1 MSTLCLHP
9 LLWGADMVVRQD
21 TSPSFAAGREGGIRS
36 YRQFLYTLLSEREAF
51 FEEVVDG
58 IDLGAKLRYG
68 ALTVTALAGFF
79 GLVAGAY
86 SGPAQ
91 AVSAGIKLP
100 FLFFATLVVC
110 VPAFFVVQVLV
121 GSRLRLRQVVVLV
134 FGALALTSVL
144 LAAFVPI
151 TAFFLISGANYY
163 FQHLLNIA
171 IAGVAG
177 LFGMYALHEGL
188 SVVCE
193 KRGVYPRKALTI
205 MRAWAVLFA
214 FVGVQLAWSLRPFLG
229 DRNQPFR
236 VFGTYQGNFY
246 AAIIYA
252 VNKLLHGDETP
263 TAPPGKRDTIPRF
276 RGFIIPP
283 IDTVADSTH
292 RRRHP

>member
-1 MSTLCLHP
+1 
-9 LLWGADMVVRQD
+9 
-21 TSPSFAAGREGGIRS
+21 
-36 YRQFLYTLLSEREAF
+36 
-51 FEEVVDG
+51 
-58 IDLGAKLRYG
+58 
-68 ALTVTALAGFF
+68 
-79 GLVAGAY
+79 
-86 SGPAQ
+86 
-91 AVSAGIKLP
+91 
-100 FLFFATLVVC
+100 
-110 VPAFFVVQVLV
+110 VQVLV
-121 GSRLRLRQVVVLV
+121 GSRLRLLQVAVLV

-151 TAFFLISGANYY
+151 TAFFLITGANYY

-229 DRNQPFR
+229 DRNQPFQVLGR
-236 VFGTYQGNFY
+236 YQGNFY

-252 VNKLLHGDETP
+252 VNKLLHGEEQP
-263 TAPPGKRDTIPRF
+263 TAPPAKQDTIPRF
-276 RGFIIPP
+276 RGLIIPP
-283 IDTVADSTH
+283 IDSVADST
-292 RRRHP
+292 RRRNRP

>member
-1 MSTLCLHP
+1 MRPRPDEAIPRQSIATYHDFLKS
-9 LLWGADMVVRQD
+9 LLNDRD
-21 TSPSFAAGREGGIRS
+21 R
-36 YRQFLYTLLSEREAF
+36 F
-51 FEEVVDG
+51 FQEVVEG
-58 IDLGAKLRYG
+58 VALRSKLRYAVVTII
-68 ALTVTALAGFF
+68 ALSGFF

-91 AVSAGIKLP
+91 AVSAGVKLP
-100 FLFFATLVVC
+100 FLFFATFAVC
-110 VPAFFVVQVLV
+110 FPAFYVVQVLV
-121 GSRLRLRQVVVLV
+121 GSRLRLLQVAVLV
-134 FGALALTSVL
+134 FGALSLTCVL

-188 SVVCE
+188 GVVCE

-214 FVGVQLAWSLRPFLG
+214 FVGIQLAWSLRPFLG
-229 DRNQPFR
+229 DRNEPFQ
-236 VFGTYQGNFY
+236 VFGRYQGNFY

-252 VNKLLHGDETP
+252 VNKLLHGEGKP
-263 TAPPGKRDTIPRF
+263 TAPPGKQDTIPRF

-283 IDTVADSTH
+283 IDTAADSTQ
-292 RRRHP
+292 RRKRP

>member
-1 MSTLCLHP
+1 MATDQSV
-9 LLWGADMVVRQD
+9 A
-21 TSPSFAAGREGGIRS
+21 S
-36 YRQFLYTLLSEREAF
+36 YSDFLKALLSDRERF
-51 FEEVVDG
+51 FEEVVEG
-58 IDLGAKLRYG
+58 VALRSKLRY
-68 ALTVTALAGFF
+68 AVVTIISLAGFF

-91 AVSAGIKLP
+91 AVSAGLKLP
-100 FLFFATLVVC
+100 FLFFATFTVC
-110 VPAFFVVQVLV
+110 
-121 GSRLRLRQVVVLV
+121 
-134 FGALALTSVL
+134 
-144 LAAFVPI
+144 
-151 TAFFLISGANYY
+151 FLITGANYY

-214 FVGVQLAWSLRPFLG
+214 FVGIQLGWSLRPFLG
-229 DRNQPFR
+229 DRNEPFQ
-236 VFGTYQGNFY
+236 VFGRYQGNFY

-252 VNKLLHGDETP
+252 VNKLLHGEEKP
-263 TAPPGKRDTIPRF
+263 TALPAKQDTIPRF

-292 RRRHP
+292 RRTHP

>member
-1 MSTLCLHP
+1 MATRP
-9 LLWGADMVVRQD
+9 DGAIPRRAMATYHD
-21 TSPSFAAGREGGIRS
+21 FLRS
-36 YRQFLYTLLSEREAF
+36 LLSDRDRF
-51 FEEVVDG
+51 FEEVVEG
-58 IDLGAKLRYG
+58 VGLRSKLRYAVVTIV
-68 ALTVTALAGFF
+68 ALSGFF

-91 AVSAGIKLP
+91 AVSAAVKLP
-100 FLFFATLVVC
+100 FLFFATFAVC
-110 VPAFFVVQVLV
+110 FPAFFVVQVLV
-121 GSRLRLRQVVVLV
+121 GSRLRLLQVAVLV
-134 FGALALTSVL
+134 FGALALSSVL

-151 TAFFLISGANYY
+151 TAFFLITGANYY

-214 FVGVQLAWSLRPFLG
+214 FVGIQLAWSLRPFLG

-252 VNKLLHGDETP
+252 VNKLLHGEEKP
-263 TAPPGKRDTIPRF
+263 TALPAKQDTIPRF
-276 RGFIIPP
+276 RGFSIPP

-292 RRRHP
+292 RRTHPLLGLGTRFASCLAT